1 MTNPMDF
8 KADSVQEETL
18 QRFDPQKPLAVFL
31 VGGEHDLGPAA
42 LRVFQSSHGAEYRQ
56 ILFLSVGIL
65 DYGVMDAGVGDHG
78 YDDPEKPRH
87 LKLKTQLALQ
97 PYLDTA
103 REMGMT
109 AEIHVSIA
117 TDPIEEIDLLSTKIS
132 LVCPRTAFFVSKLV
146 FQKPNWFHRFLHNG
160 TSDAIRKR
168 LEKKGFP
175 VSVLP
180 VVVPM

>member
-1 MTNPMDF
+1 MDS
-8 KADSVQEETL
+8 KADRLQEEAV

-31 VGGEHDLGPAA
+31 VGGEHDLGAAA
-42 LRVFQSSHGAEYRQ
+42 LRVFQSSHGSEYRQ
-56 ILFLSVGIL
+56 ILFLSVGVL
-65 DYGVMDAGVGDHG
+65 DYGVMDAGVVDN
-78 YDDPEKPRH
+78 DNDAPEKARH
-87 LKLKTQLALQ
+87 LKLKTELALR

-109 AEIHVSIA
+109 VDSHVSIA
-117 TDPIEEIDLLSTKIS
+117 TDPIEEIDLLSTKIA
-132 LVCPRTAFFVSKLV
+132 LVCPRAVFFVSKLV
-146 FQKPNWFHRFLHNG
+146 FQKPNWFHRFLHKG